1 MSFRKSRY
9 HLSHRICRTILLS
22 LARSSS
28 TVTSLLHLI
37 KNIGSLSLIHAKP
50 PFQMDAKRQT
60 KLSQFDRDTYTRSNV
75 SLSVTT
81 QLLFLTN
88 VSHRYDP
95 SPFIPSFLVFFPPK
109 SKMDLCARGQRDSPA
124 DFNRI
129 VATTARTFAILRK
142 YNIPGK

>member
-28 TVTSLLHLI
+28 TVTSLVHLI
-37 KNIGSLSLIHAKP
+37 NNIGSLSLIHAKP

-75 SLSVTT
+75 SLSVTKIDERDAT
-81 QLLFLTN
+81 FIFNKRIAPIRSISVHPFLP
-88 VSHRYDP
+88 RIF
-95 SPFIPSFLVFFPPK
+95 SPQIQNGPLRPRS
-109 SKMDLCARGQRDSPA
+109 ARFTGRFQS
-124 DFNRI
+124 NRCNDRAH
-129 VATTARTFAILRK
+129 VC
-142 YNIPGK
+142 NITEI